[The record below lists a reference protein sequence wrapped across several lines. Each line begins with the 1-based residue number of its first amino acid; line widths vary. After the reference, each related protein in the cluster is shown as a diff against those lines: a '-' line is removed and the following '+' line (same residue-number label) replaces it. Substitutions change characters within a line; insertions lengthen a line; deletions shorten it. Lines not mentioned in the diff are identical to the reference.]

1 MSVEREQRSALVRAL
16 RELPEDR
23 RARLVESMA
32 AALLDVGRLAEY
44 IRNGQ
49 ELRAEVAATIR
60 RLASFA
66 GAQATTTKESRQEH
80 ER

>member
-1 MSVEREQRSALVRAL
+1 
-16 RELPEDR
+16 
-23 RARLVESMA
+23 
-32 AALLDVGRLAEY
+32 GRLAEY

>member
-1 MSVEREQRSALVRAL
+1 MSTEREHRSALVRAL

-60 RLASFA
+60 RLATVAESDTT
-66 GAQATTTKESRQEH
+66 TTTKESKARS
-80 ER
+80 